1 MRNFVLLL
9 SMFSVPIFVTES
21 SAGNKEDVISD
32 IVQHWKD
39 FALKNP
45 AADVG
50 HSDGSWVAT
59 SEGGFW
65 QFLSA
70 EEFKAMTIDSANI
83 FDFKPQ
89 HINVRFVGGKNELGV
104 ISKTTKELQ
113 ISNIESKISKF
124 QSDLESSINPAEKK
138 IISKRIDKLINKKKI
153 LMTYFVTTS
162 ETKLLA
168 AEDDVVTKELHLPVG
183 RKILFRFRSQDV
195 LHSAYLPHFRVQMNC
210 VPGTTTQFAFTPT
223 ITTVDMKKEVDDES
237 FEYIMLCNK
246 ICGAAHYNMQ
256 MKVIVESEEEYNKWL
271 DSQSKIS
278 NL

>member
-9 SMFSVPIFVTES
+9 SMFSVPIFVSES

-59 SEGGFW
+59 AEGGFW

-89 HINVRFVGGKNELGV
+89 HINVRFVGGKQDVAYATYYLVG
-104 ISKTTKELQ
+104 
-113 ISNIESKISKF
+113 
-124 QSDLESSINPAEKK
+124 
-138 IISKRIDKLINKKKI
+138 KI
-153 LMTYFVTTS
+153 LDAD
-162 ETKLLA
+162 L
-168 AEDDVVTKELHLPVG
+168 
-183 RKILFRFRSQDV
+183 
-195 LHSAYLPHFRVQMNC
+195 
-210 VPGTTTQFAFTPT
+210 
-223 ITTVDMKKEVDDES
+223 
-237 FEYIMLCNK
+237 
-246 ICGAAHYNMQ
+246 
-256 MKVIVESEEEYNKWL
+256 KVIVKDYRTRASQVWVNLDGKWVVIGAHYSPL
-271 DSQSKIS
+271 YGGSGVVFD
-278 NL
+278 

>member
-70 EEFKAMTIDSANI
+70 EEFKTMIIDSVNI
-83 FDFKPQ
+83 FDFKPH
-89 HINVRFVGGKNELGV
+89 HINVRFVGEKHDVAYAVYYLAG
-104 ISKTTKELQ
+104 
-113 ISNIESKISKF
+113 NI
-124 QSDLESSINPAEKK
+124 
-138 IISKRIDKLINKKKI
+138 
-153 LMTYFVTTS
+153 
-162 ETKLLA
+162 
-168 AEDDVVTKELHLPVG
+168 
-183 RKILFRFRSQDV
+183 
-195 LHSAYLPHFRVQMNC
+195 
-210 VPGTTTQFAFTPT
+210 
-223 ITTVDMKKEVDDES
+223 
-237 FEYIMLCNK
+237 
-246 ICGAAHYNMQ
+246 
-256 MKVIVESEEEYNKWL
+256 L
-271 DSQSKIS
+271 DSDRNVVVRNYRTRASEVMVKQNGKWVSIGS
-278 NL
+278 HYSPLYGGSGVVFD